1 MGYTREVLERE
12 KRAVGS
18 ISQIRFYPA
27 VIEKAGGAYVYD
39 AAGRKLLDFNAAWA
53 VANTGY
59 GHKRVIEAFLREYSK
74 LTALSYTSFSSK
86 TVVSLAER
94 LLGLV
99 ADGDGKKVIFGH
111 SGSDA
116 NDSIAKI
123 LPACTGRP
131 RILSF
136 IGSYHG
142 QTMGSYSIS
151 GHKAQSGIVGLPNVV
166 KVPYPYGYR
175 CPFKGVA
182 GQPECEEACI
192 GFLEDYIFN
201 TIAPPETVSVIIV
214 EPLQSDAGD
223 IIPTP
228 RFLRELERIAR
239 KHGIYLAVDEVKVGM
254 GRTGRMFAFE
264 HSGIAPDIIV
274 LGKPL
279 ASGLPLSAVIM
290 PSELADC
297 NKVMHLFTLSP
308 HPAIAAAALATID
321 VIEGE
326 DLVGNAERTGKYML
340 EGLRKLEREK
350 SIVGEVRGLGLI
362 AGIEVV
368 KDKESREP
376 GARETA
382 KIVYR
387 AWELG
392 LVTAYTGLYSNV
404 IELTPPLIIGGREVD
419 EALGILDKAI
429 DDVEKG
435 RVPDSAI
442 KDYVGW

>member
-1 MGYTREVLERE
+1 M
-12 KRAVGS
+12 
-18 ISQIRFYPA
+18 
-27 VIEKAGGAYVYD
+27 YD
-39 AAGRKLLDFNAAWA
+39 VSGRRLLDFNAAWA

-59 GHKRVIEAFLREYSK
+59 GHKRVVEAFLREYSK
-74 LTALSYTSFSSK
+74 LPALSYTSFSSAK
-86 TVVSLAER
+86 VVELAER
-94 LLGLV
+94 LLSLMPRG
-99 ADGDGKKVIFGH
+99 GDKKVIFGH

-142 QTMGSYSIS
+142 QTMGSYSLS

-175 CPFKGVA
+175 CPFRGVR
-182 GQPECEEACI
+182 GQAECEEACI

-201 TIAPPETVSVIIV
+201 TIAPPDTVSAIIV

-223 IIPTP
+223 IVPTP

-239 KHGIYLAVDEVKVGM
+239 RHGIYLAVDEVKVGM
-254 GRTGRMFAFE
+254 GRTGRMFGFE
-264 HSGIAPDIIV
+264 HSGAAPDIIV

-279 ASGLPLSAVIM
+279 ASGLPLSAVLL

-297 NKVMHLFTLSP
+297 NKAMHLFTLSP

-321 VIEGE
+321 VIIEEG
-326 DLVGNAERTGKYML
+326 LVSNAEKTGRYL
-340 EGLRKLEREK
+340 LGELRKLEREK

-362 AGIEVV
+362 AGIEIVR
-368 KDKESREP
+368 DKETREP
-376 GARETA
+376 GTRETA

-404 IELTPPLIIGGREVD
+404 IELTPPLVIGEREVN
-419 EALGILDKAI
+419 EALSILDKAI

-435 RVPDSAI
+435 RVPDSAVRE
-442 KDYVGW
+442 YAGW